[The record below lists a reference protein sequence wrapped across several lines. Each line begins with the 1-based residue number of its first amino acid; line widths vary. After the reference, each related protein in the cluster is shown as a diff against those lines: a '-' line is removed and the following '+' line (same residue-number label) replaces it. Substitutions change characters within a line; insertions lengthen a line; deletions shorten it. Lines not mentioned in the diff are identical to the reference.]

1 MSDNQFHVTVESL
14 FKGMDGFMSS
24 KTVVGEPMR
33 VNDSIILPLV
43 DVSFGMAAGAWN
55 KERKDS
61 AAGGIGGKLSPSAVL
76 VIKDGTVRMVPVN
89 SSDPV
94 SKVIDM
100 APDLINRFLGKTESD
115 PDVEVTIEKMKEDAK
130 NE

>member
-24 KTVVGEPMR
+24 KTVVGEPLR

-55 KERKDS
+55 KDRKDS

-76 VIKDGTVRMVPVN
+76 VIKDGTVRIVPVN
-89 SSDPV
+89 PGDPV
-94 SKVIDM
+94 SKIIDM
-100 APDLINRFLGKTESD
+100 APDLINRFISKSD
-115 PDVEVTIEKMKEDAK
+115 PDVEQTIERMKEDAK